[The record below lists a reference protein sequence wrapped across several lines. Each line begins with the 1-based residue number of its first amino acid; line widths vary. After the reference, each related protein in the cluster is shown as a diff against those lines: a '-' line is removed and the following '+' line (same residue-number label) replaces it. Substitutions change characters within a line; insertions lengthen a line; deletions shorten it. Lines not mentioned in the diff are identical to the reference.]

1 MYNIYS
7 DNLIEADWFKSL
19 NKKFSDSKVALIK
32 SRGNNLPIIEKI
44 ISYDRPDI
52 ILLKNN
58 KPLLVVEKTRE
69 VPTGHNVGQ
78 RMARLVRSVELNIP
92 TIFFFSI

>member
-1 MYNIYS
+1 MYTIYS

-78 RMARLVRSVELNIP
+78 RMARL
-92 TIFFFSI
+92 

>member
-1 MYNIYS
+1 MYIIYS
-7 DNLIEADWFKSL
+7 DNLIEANWFKSL
-19 NKKFSDSKVALIK
+19 NKKFSESKVTLIK

-58 KPLLVVEKTRE
+58 KPLLVVEK
-69 VPTGHNVGQ
+69 VYV
-78 RMARLVRSVELNIP
+78 
-92 TIFFFSI
+92 SITTTNL